1 MTKEACY
8 TFYYDKGYSI
18 YIEEGTS
25 DMEDGYCSKNFPVGT
40 EVYLA
45 VVEYTTGNT
54 FGRDSEQYF
63 DLYIGETLEEAKD
76 ILIYLKDKSNRPNDT
91 KEDKAFY
98 DKYHYPRSI
107 GYFEQIEDVY
117 IKLVTVEDFNNK
129 QKKLFTR
136 RDLGL

>member
-1 MTKEACY
+1 MTKECY
-8 TFYYDKGYSI
+8 TFYYDKGYAI
-18 YIEEGTS
+18 YMEEGTS

-63 DLYIGETLEEAKD
+63 DLYIGENLEEAKD
-76 ILIYLKDKSNRPNDT
+76 ILIYLKDKSRRPCDT

-107 GYFEQIEDVY
+107 GYFEQIEDMY
-117 IKLVTVEDFNNK
+117 IKLVTVRNLKTCRKTFFSRSDL
-129 QKKLFTR
+129 KL
-136 RDLGL
+136 